1 MYAIELYL
9 EDKYASMIK
18 SLWQRLADEG
28 ITTTML
34 DNGCEPHI
42 TLGVFEDLDVDASI
56 ILLDPFFDTVQV
68 PRLDFAVLGC
78 FPATK
83 VLHCPPTVTYSLL
96 ALHSQFHEVI
106 SPVVSNPILYYQ
118 PGYWVPHCTIAIDVT
133 VEMLARAL
141 DNVLEVWQPFQ
152 SRIQAVA
159 LVNPIPQTDEIW
171 VKELDEKTV

>member
-9 EDKYASMIK
+9 EDKYASRIK
-18 SLWQRLADEG
+18 SLWQRLADNG

-42 TLGVFEDLDVDASI
+42 TLGVFEDLDVDASVK
-56 ILLDPFFDTVQV
+56 LLDSFFDEVQV
-68 PRLDFAVLGC
+68 PMLEFAVLGC
-78 FPATK
+78 FPTTK
-83 VLHCPPTVTYSLL
+83 VLHYPSIVTNPLL
-96 ALHSQFHEVI
+96 ALHTRFYEVI

-118 PGYWVPHCTIAIDVT
+118 PGHWVPHCTIAIDMT
-133 VEMLARAL
+133 VEMLARAF

-171 VKELDEKTV
+171 VKKLDEKTV

>member
-83 VLHCPPTVTYSLL
+83 VLHCPPIVTNPLL
-96 ALHSQFHEVI
+96 AVHSQFHRVI
-106 SPVVSNPILYYQ
+106 SSVVSNPVPYYQ
-118 PGYWVPHCTIAIDVT
+118 PEHWIPHCTIAIDLT
-133 VEMLARAL
+133 LEKLARAF
-141 DNVLEVWQPFQ
+141 DNVLEDWQPFQ
-152 SRIQAVA
+152 SRFQAVA
-159 LVNPIPQTDEIW
+159 LVNPTPKTYEYW
-171 VKELDEKTV
+171 VKELDDNIT